1 MTDNC
6 VGLDIGS
13 SSIKVVQ
20 IKETKKGVQ
29 LMNFGL
35 EPIPSQS
42 IVDGAIM
49 NQGAVVDAIRNV
61 FGRLRI
67 REKRVA
73 IAVGGHSVI
82 IKKISVPPM
91 TKGELEEQIK
101 WEAEHHVPFDPH
113 EVQIDYQ
120 VINAENAQGQ
130 MDLLL
135 VAAKNELLND
145 YAAVVRDAQL
155 KPVVVDLAAFAVQ
168 NAFERN
174 YGLSPD
180 ESVALVNVGASISTI
195 NIVVNGVTTFT
206 REVTIGGNA
215 YTEEIQK
222 QMAVGYEEAEAYK
235 VGAASAMSGEVVPG
249 EVDRV
254 LAQVSDLV
262 AGEFQRSLDFFM
274 ATTSGTEITK
284 IYLSGGSAQVS
295 SLLRAVEAKS
305 RMEVMVVDPFFN
317 VAIDETRFDMPYLRA
332 HAPLAA
338 VAFGLALRRP
348 GDDVR

>member
-1 MTDNC
+1 MPINC

-13 SSIKVVQ
+13 SSVKVVQ
-20 IKETKKGVQ
+20 IKETAKDVQ
-29 LMNFGL
+29 LLNFGL
-35 EPIPSQS
+35 EPIPPQS

-73 IAVGGHSVI
+73 LGVGGHSVI
-82 IKKISVPPM
+82 IKKIAVPQM

-113 EVQIDYQ
+113 DVQIDYQ
-120 VINAENAQGQ
+120 VLDEENAQGQ

-155 KPVVVDLAAFAVQ
+155 KPVVVDLSAFAVQ
-168 NAFERN
+168 NAYERN
-174 YGLSPD
+174 YGFQD
-180 ESVALVNVGASISTI
+180 GQTVALINIGASISTI
-195 NIVVNGVTTFT
+195 NIVVGGVTTFT

-222 QMAVGYEEAEAYK
+222 QLAVGYEEAEAYK
-235 VGAASAMSGEVVPG
+235 VGAISPMSGEVVPG

-262 AGEFQRSLDFFM
+262 AGEFQRSLDFFL
-274 ATTSGTEITK
+274 ATTSGADISK
-284 IYLSGGSAQVS
+284 IYISGGSAQVS
-295 SLLRAVEAKS
+295 SLMRAVENKS
-305 RMEVMVVDPFFN
+305 HLETDVINPFFN
-317 VAIDETRFDMPYLRA
+317 VKIDETRFDMPYLRA
-332 HAPLAA
+332 HSPLAT
-338 VAFGLALRRP
+338 VAFGLALRQP
-348 GDDVR
+348 GDSF

>member
-1 MTDNC
+1 MADNC

-20 IKETKKGVQ
+20 VKETKKGVQ

-91 TKGELEEQIK
+91 TRGELEEQIK

-113 EVQIDYQ
+113 DVQIDYE
-120 VINAENAQGQ
+120 VIDEENAQGQ

-174 YGLSPD
+174 YGLPPD
-180 ESVALVNVGASISTI
+180 ESVALVNIGASISTI

-215 YTEEIQK
+215 YNRGDSE
-222 QMAVGYEEAEAYK
+222 AV
-235 VGAASAMSGEVVPG
+235 VGGV
-249 EVDRV
+249 
-254 LAQVSDLV
+254 
-262 AGEFQRSLDFFM
+262 
-274 ATTSGTEITK
+274 
-284 IYLSGGSAQVS
+284 
-295 SLLRAVEAKS
+295 
-305 RMEVMVVDPFFN
+305 
-317 VAIDETRFDMPYLRA
+317 
-332 HAPLAA
+332 
-338 VAFGLALRRP
+338 
-348 GDDVR
+348 

>member
-1 MTDNC
+1 MADNC

-20 IKETKKGVQ
+20 VKETKKGVQ

-91 TKGELEEQIK
+91 TRGELEEQIK

-113 EVQIDYQ
+113 DVQIDYE
-120 VINAENAQGQ
+120 VINEENAQGQ

-174 YGLSPD
+174 YGLPPD
-180 ESVALVNVGASISTI
+180 ESVALVNIGASISTI

-222 QMAVGYEEAEAYK
+222 QLSVGYEEAEAYK
-235 VGAASAMSGEVVPG
+235 VGAVSPVSGEVVPG

-262 AGEFQRSLDFFM
+262 AGEFQRSLDFFL
-274 ATTSGTEITK
+274 ATTSGTEISK
-284 IYLSGGSAQVS
+284 LYLSGGSAQVS
-295 SLLRAVEAKS
+295 SLQRAVEAKS
-305 RMEVMVVDPFFN
+305 RMAVEVVDPFFN
-317 VAIDETRFDMPYLRA
+317 VTIDETRFDMPYLRA

-348 GDDVR
+348 GDDV

>member
-1 MTDNC
+1 MADNC

-20 IKETKKGVQ
+20 VKEGKRGVE
-29 LMNFGL
+29 LRNFGL

-49 NQGAVVDAIRNV
+49 NQGAVVDAIRSL

-91 TKGELEEQIK
+91 TKGELEEQIQ

-113 EVQIDYQ
+113 DVQIDYQ
-120 VINAENAQGQ
+120 VLSEDNAQGQ

-155 KPVVVDLAAFAVQ
+155 KPVVVDLSAFAVQ
-168 NAFERN
+168 NAYERN
-174 YGLSPD
+174 YGFDLD
-180 ESVALVNVGASISTI
+180 GSVALINVGASISTI
-195 NIVVNGVTTFT
+195 NIVLDGVTTFT

-222 QMAVGYEEAEAYK
+222 QMAVGYEEAEAFK
-235 VGAASAMSGEVVPG
+235 VGAVSPMAGEVVPG
-249 EVDRV
+249 DVDRV
-254 LAQVSDLV
+254 LSQVSDLV
-262 AGEFQRSLDFFM
+262 AGEFQRSLDFFL
-274 ATTSGTEITK
+274 ATTAGAELSK
-284 IYLSGGSAQVS
+284 IILSGGSAQVS
-295 SLLRAVEAKS
+295 SLQRAVQAKS
-305 RMEVMVVDPFFN
+305 HMEVEVMDPFHN
-317 VAIDETRFDMPYLRA
+317 VTIDDTRFDMPYLRA

-348 GDDVR
+348 GDDL

>member
-1 MTDNC
+1 MSDNC

-20 IKETKKGVQ
+20 VKETKKGVQ
-29 LMNFGL
+29 LVNFGL

-113 EVQIDYQ
+113 DVQIDYQ
-120 VINAENAQGQ
+120 VISEENAQGQ

-180 ESVALVNVGASISTI
+180 DSVALVNIGASISTI
-195 NIVVNGVTTFT
+195 NIVVDGVTTFT

-222 QMAVGYEEAEAYK
+222 QLSVGYEEAEAYK
-235 VGAASAMSGEVVPG
+235 VGAVSPMSGEVVPG

-262 AGEFQRSLDFFM
+262 AGEFQRSLDFFL
-274 ATTSGTEITK
+274 ATTTGSDITK
-284 IYLSGGSAQVS
+284 IYLSGGSAQVT
-295 SLLRAVEAKS
+295 SLQRAVEAKS
-305 RMEVMVVDPFFN
+305 RMEVVVVDPFYN
-317 VAIDETRFDMPYLRA
+317 VSIDETRFDMPYLRA

-348 GDDVR
+348 GDDL

>member
-1 MTDNC
+1 MSDNC

-29 LMNFGL
+29 LLNFGL

-82 IKKISVPPM
+82 IKKISVPLM
-91 TKGELEEQIK
+91 SKGELEEQIK

-120 VINAENAQGQ
+120 VIAEENAQGQ

-180 ESVALVNVGASISTI
+180 ESVALINVGASISTI

-222 QMAVGYEEAEAYK
+222 QMSVGYEEAEAYK
-235 VGAASAMSGEVVPG
+235 VGALSPTSGEVVPG
-249 EVDRV
+249 DVERV

-262 AGEFQRSLDFFM
+262 AGEFQRSLDFFL
-274 ATTSGTEITK
+274 ATTSGSDISK

-295 SLLRAVEAKS
+295 SLQRAVEAKS
-305 RMEVMVVDPFFN
+305 RMEVVVVDPFFN
-317 VAIDETRFDMPYLRA
+317 VNIDETRFDMPYLRA

-348 GDDVR
+348 GDDL

>member
-1 MTDNC
+1 MPNNC

-20 IKETKKGVQ
+20 VKETKKGVH
-29 LMNFGL
+29 LVNFGL

-82 IKKISVPPM
+82 IKKISVPLM
-91 TKGELEEQIK
+91 TRGELEEQIR

-120 VINAENAQGQ
+120 VLTEENDQGQ

-155 KPVVVDLAAFAVQ
+155 KPVVMDLAAFAVQ

-174 YGLSPD
+174 YGFPPD
-180 ESVALVNVGASISTI
+180 EAVALVNVGASISTI
-195 NIVVNGVTTFT
+195 NLVVGGVTTFT

-222 QMAVGYEEAEAYK
+222 QLSVGYEEAEAYK
-235 VGAASAMSGEVVPG
+235 VGAVSPTSAEVVPG

-254 LAQVSDLV
+254 LAKVSDLV
-262 AGEFQRSLDFFM
+262 AGEFQRSLDFFL
-274 ATTSGTEITK
+274 ATTSGLEITK
-284 IYLSGGSAQVS
+284 VYLSGGSAQVG
-295 SLLRAVEAKS
+295 SLQRAVEAKS
-305 RMEVMVVDPFFN
+305 RLEVEVVDPFFN
-317 VAIDETRFDMPYLRA
+317 VVIDETRFDMPYLRA

-348 GDDVR
+348 GDDLR